1 MGKRKPHCYTILITP
16 CFLHALI
23 MQRRKERKRSGAT
36 LQSEQVSLGFIFFK
50 SINLCKALFIYES
63 FHSCSEGAAL
73 QYKIYISH
81 SFHHFLIY
89 KISIVVLNK
98 RPLQNFVFVLSRLQL
113 FLLQKCPQSACF
125 RSMLNVSFSVLSS
138 KSLLFKIPLSTL
150 LPTFLAL
157 FFYHNTSLSVFKYV
171 MFSMFLFT
179 KV

>member
-1 MGKRKPHCYTILITP
+1 MFSTSLFLNPTLLSLYVLIP
-16 CFLHALI
+16 
-23 MQRRKERKRSGAT
+23 
-36 LQSEQVSLGFIFFK
+36 FF
-50 SINLCKALFIYES
+50 CHF
-63 FHSCSEGAAL
+63 
-73 QYKIYISH
+73 SH
-81 SFHHFLIY
+81 TGCLV
-89 KISIVVLNK
+89 SIVVLNK

-138 KSLLFKIPLSTL
+138 KSLLFKIPPSTL

-157 FFYHNTSLSVFKYV
+157 FSYHNTSLSVFKYV

>member
-1 MGKRKPHCYTILITP
+1 MFSTSLFLNPTLLSLYVLIP
-16 CFLHALI
+16 
-23 MQRRKERKRSGAT
+23 
-36 LQSEQVSLGFIFFK
+36 FF
-50 SINLCKALFIYES
+50 
-63 FHSCSEGAAL
+63 
-73 QYKIYISH
+73 SH
-81 SFHHFLIY
+81 FSHTGCLV
-89 KISIVVLNK
+89 SIVTLNK

-179 KV
+179 EV